1 MSYEP
6 LYTLTNRMMNS
17 VADISRLVGQISA
30 FDKLSPN
37 PQLRRIS
44 RMKSIHSSLAI
55 EANTLTFEQVT
66 AVLDGKRVLAPPK
79 DIHEVQN
86 AYEAYD
92 ALSVM
97 NPYSLNDLLRAH
109 KFMMNDLIKDAGCF
123 RTGNVGV
130 FDGENLI
137 HAGTPAHYVPELM
150 QGLFNWLKTTD
161 VHPLITSCVFH
172 YEFEFIHPFSDGN
185 GRTGRLW
192 HSLLLQNWQNV
203 FAWLPVESL
212 VAQHQQ
218 EYYKAFGDSGSSGGD
233 STIFVEF
240 MLDMIEKTLAEA
252 VAAQKEEAESAL
264 NSVADPVSTQQ
275 EPSKLSWQV
284 KALLDVLDS
293 EEYSAQEL
301 RVRLNLTDKNNFR
314 DEYLNPALEEKL
326 IERTIPEKPNSPK
339 QKDRRVRQ

>member
-1 MSYEP
+1 MPYEP

-17 VADISRLVGQISA
+17 VADISQLVGQISA
-30 FDKLSPN
+30 LDKLSPN

-55 EANTLTFEQVT
+55 EANTLTLEQVT

-79 DIHEVQN
+79 DIHEAQN

-92 ALSVM
+92 ALSAM
-97 NPYSLNDLLRAH
+97 DPYSLDDLLMAH
-109 KFMMNDLIKDAGCF
+109 KFMMDGLIKDAGCF

-130 FDGENLI
+130 FDGERLI
-137 HAGTPAHYVPELM
+137 HVGTPARYVPEVM
-150 QGLFNWLKTTD
+150 RDLFDWLESAD
-161 VHPLITSCVFH
+161 IHPLVASCVFH

-218 EYYKAFGDSGSSGGD
+218 EYYKALGDSGSSGGD
-233 STIFVEF
+233 STAFVEF

-252 VAAQKEEAESAL
+252 VFAQSDVGMNDGINVGLANEAVRNEER
-264 NSVADPVSTQQ
+264 
-275 EPSKLSWQV
+275 
-284 KALLDVLDS
+284 LLDLIRKNPTMTMVHMAD
-293 EEYSAQEL
+293 EL
-301 RVRLNLTDKNNFR
+301 QISKRQVERLVASLKER
-314 DEYLNPALEEKL
+314 GKL
-326 IERTIPEKPNSPK
+326 ARIGA
-339 QKDRRVRQ
+339 RRNGRWKAN